1 MNNKLLTICDVICF
15 VIAAGTI
22 AIITWGIT
30 TYPYPTH
37 SGTQPLSRPTP
48 TR

>member
-1 MNNKLLTICDVICF
+1 MNRKLLLICDVLCF
-15 VIAAGTI
+15 VITAGTI
-22 AIITWGIT
+22 ALITWGIT
-30 TYPYPTH
+30 TYPSPTH

>member
-1 MNNKLLTICDVICF
+1 MNRKLLTIGDLICF
-15 VIAAGTI
+15 AITAVTI
-22 AIITWGIT
+22 TLLAWGIT
-30 TYPYPTH
+30 TYPSPTH

>member
-1 MNNKLLTICDVICF
+1 VNRKLLLVGDVICF
-15 VIAAGTI
+15 AITTGTI
-22 AIITWGIT
+22 ALLAWGIT
-30 TYPYPTH
+30 TYPTPTN

>member
-1 MNNKLLTICDVICF
+1 MNRKLLLICDVFCF
-15 VIAAGTI
+15 VITAGTI
-22 AIITWGIT
+22 ALITWGIT
-30 TYPYPTH
+30 TYPTPTN